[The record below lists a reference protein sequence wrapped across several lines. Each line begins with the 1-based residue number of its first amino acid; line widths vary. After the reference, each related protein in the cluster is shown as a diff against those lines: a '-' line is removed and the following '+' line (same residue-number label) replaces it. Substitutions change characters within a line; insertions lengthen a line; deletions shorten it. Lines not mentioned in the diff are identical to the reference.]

1 MFAAYGRVEGNECRC
16 SQTPGAVAGAGWAGR
31 AALPLCA
38 RGTRPG
44 QAARLGDQ
52 DAPAGVRP

>member
-16 SQTPGAVAGAGWAGR
+16 SQTPGAVASWAGR

-44 QAARLGDQ
+44 QAARSGDQ
-52 DAPAGVRP
+52 DAPASVRP